1 MRNLN
6 INSHQEYL
14 NYILNYPEEVDLFVD
29 KFTINYTYFFRNYE
43 VFEKLKQ
50 LILSNEFKFNQHSP
64 IYIWSCPCASGDE
77 PYSIAIL
84 LDQIK
89 KVVKNFPDYKII
101 ASDIDTRALGIARD
115 GVFGEYAV
123 HEIPKAYLQQYFT
136 KSQSDTGPRYTIR
149 KDIKDKVEFLKEDIT
164 VGHKINQKYKII
176 FCRNFLIYLEG
187 STREKFL
194 RILENRLLP
203 DGILVLGK
211 TETIRASN
219 HGFEITDVPNRIY
232 SKRLY
237 AKERLV
243 REKPDF
249 PIKTQERKRERQLI
263 PHVIPKPS
271 KIKPLNSALVRNK
284 IKLNPDLIKRE
295 DKDNRIKTVPKRK
308 KPLEKQEK
316 VISVSQNHIIK
327 ETPKS
332 YLKILPKS
340 PQISIENQNQNIIV
354 NIEEK
359 NKKEELIKRMEKLI
373 QREKQ
378 VEKNQEFLEQSK
390 KQLDD
395 QIEKIEQ
402 REKRLDQQIDFVEQ
416 RESEM
421 EQREKQV
428 EHLIEQI
435 AQKAKLFVR
444 REKKLQ
450 LREKR
455 LNLLDDQLELL
466 DKNENGLARQMD
478 LQIEKLS
485 DPVDIYADERA
496 DRITKPNTR
505 GELVIPVGYF
515 ALINLNNTE
524 EFSNKFSIIGLGSGI
539 ACLFVDK
546 LNKVYAMS
554 NILLPSSSSSKDG
567 AHLRVP
573 HQFADTSVKDL
584 YNNMLYHGADKKNI
598 KAILIGGSKLSYD
611 HGAPISEN
619 INVVKNELSSL
630 HITVEH
636 EELGGLS
643 ERQIVYETTLD
654 SLFIKKSWEKN
665 YRKIK
670 KIEPVSA

>member
-1 MRNLN
+1 M
-6 INSHQEYL
+6 
-14 NYILNYPEEVDLFVD
+14 
-29 KFTINYTYFFRNYE
+29 
-43 VFEKLKQ
+43 
-50 LILSNEFKFNQHSP
+50 
-64 IYIWSCPCASGDE
+64 
-77 PYSIAIL
+77 
-84 LDQIK
+84 
-89 KVVKNFPDYKII
+89 
-101 ASDIDTRALGIARD
+101 
-115 GVFGEYAV
+115 FGEYAV
-123 HEIPKAYLQQYFT
+123 HEIPKAYLQQYFI

-149 KDIKDKVEFLKEDIT
+149 KDIKDKVEFIQEDIT

-176 FCRNFLIYLEG
+176 FCRNFLIYIEG

-232 SKRLY
+232 CKKLY

-243 REKPDF
+243 MEKPYI

-263 PHVIPKPS
+263 PPVIPKPS
-271 KIKPLNSALVRNK
+271 KIKTLNSTLVKNK
-284 IKLNPDLIKRE
+284 IKRKEDQIKRK
-295 DKDNRIKTVPKRK
+295 DKDDRIKDVPKRK

-316 VISVSQNHIIK
+316 IISVSQNQIVK

-332 YLKILPKS
+332 FVKILPKS
-340 PQISIENQNQNIIV
+340 PQINVEYQNNNKIV

-359 NKKEELIKRMEKLI
+359 NKKEELIKRMERLV

-378 VEKNQEFLEQSK
+378 VEQNKKFLTQNK
-390 KQLDD
+390 KQLDKE
-395 QIEKIEQ
+395 IERIEQ
-402 REKRLDQQIDFVEQ
+402 REKNLHQQIEFVEQ
-416 RESEM
+416 RENEI

-435 AQKAKLFVR
+435 AQKAKQFVR
-444 REKKLQ
+444 REKKLE

-455 LNLLDDQLELL
+455 LNLLDHQLELL
-466 DKNENGLARQMD
+466 DKNENELVRQ
-478 LQIEKLS
+478 LNFQIENLS
-485 DPVDIYADERA
+485 GPVDIYADERA

-505 GELVIPVGYF
+505 GELVVPIGYF

-539 ACLFVDK
+539 GLILKDK
-546 LNKVYAMS
+546 INKVYAMS
-554 NILLPSSSSSKDG
+554 NILLPSSNSSKDG

-584 YNNMLYHGADKKNI
+584 CNNMLYQGANKKNI
-598 KAILIGGSKLSYD
+598 KAILIGASKLSYD
-611 HGAPISEN
+611 YGAPISEN
-619 INVVKNELSSL
+619 INVVKKELKDL
-630 HITVEH
+630 NIVVEH

-643 ERQIVYETTLD
+643 ERQIIYETTLE
-654 SLFIKKSWEKN
+654 SLFIKKSWEKT

-670 KIEPVSA
+670 KQISA